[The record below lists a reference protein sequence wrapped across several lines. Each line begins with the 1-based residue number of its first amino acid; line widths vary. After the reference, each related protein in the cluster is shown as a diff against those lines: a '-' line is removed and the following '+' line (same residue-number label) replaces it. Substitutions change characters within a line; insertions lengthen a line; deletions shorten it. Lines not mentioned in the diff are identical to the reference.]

1 MRTLGNLDHPR
12 LKITLMHH
20 GRYLLK
26 LEDRDVELTY
36 KFRDGEG
43 IRDIASAKRMLDLG
57 LLQEAERTLLDMAAA
72 RARYRVEPKANPDE
86 EFPVII

>member
-1 MRTLGNLDHPR
+1 MRTLGHVDHPR

-43 IRDIASAKRMLDLG
+43 VHDVDSARRALDLG

-72 RARYRVEPKANPDE
+72 RARYRSEPPAQAD

>member
-1 MRTLGNLDHPR
+1 MRTLGTIDHPR

-26 LEDRDVELTY
+26 LEDRDIELTY

-43 IRDIASAKRMLDLG
+43 VEDLASARRALDLG
-57 LLQEAERTLLDMAAA
+57 LLQEAEKTLLDLAAT
-72 RARYRVEPKANPDE
+72 RARYRRSPPPTND

>member
-43 IRDIASAKRMLDLG
+43 VNDLASAKRALDLG
-57 LLQEAERTLLDMAAA
+57 LLQEAEKTLLDMAAA
-72 RARYRVEPKANPDE
+72 RARYRVEPKSDAGE

>member
-1 MRTLGNLDHPR
+1 MRTLGHVDHPR

-43 IRDIASAKRMLDLG
+43 VSDLAGARRALDLG
-57 LLQEAERTLLDMAAA
+57 LLQEAEKTLLDMAAA
-72 RARYRVEPKANPDE
+72 RARYRQEPPVGGG

>member
-1 MRTLGNLDHPR
+1 MRTLGNVDHPR

-43 IRDIASAKRMLDLG
+43 VSDVASAKRVLDLG

-72 RARYRVEPKANPDE
+72 RARYRVEPERGEE

>member
-1 MRTLGNLDHPR
+1 MRIIGNLDHPR

-26 LEDRDVELTY
+26 LEDRDIEVTY

-43 IRDIASAKRMLDLG
+43 VKDLASARRCLDLG
-57 LLQEAERTLLDMAAA
+57 LLQEAEQTLLSLGAQ
-72 RARYRVEPKANPDE
+72 RTRYLPSKPDADVDL
-86 EFPVII
+86 PSII

>member
-1 MRTLGNLDHPR
+1 MRTLGNVDHPR

-43 IRDIASAKRMLDLG
+43 VSDLASAKRVLDLG

-72 RARYRVEPKANPDE
+72 RARYRVEPKAGGGE

>member
-1 MRTLGNLDHPR
+1 MRTLGTIAHPR

-43 IRDIASAKRMLDLG
+43 VCDVASARRALDLG

-72 RARYRVEPKANPDE
+72 RARYRSKPPAQAED
-86 EFPVII
+86 FPVII

>member
-1 MRTLGNLDHPR
+1 MRTLGNIDHPR

-43 IRDIASAKRMLDLG
+43 VADLASAKRVLDLG
-57 LLQEAERTLLDMAAA
+57 LLQEAERMLLDMAAA
-72 RARYRVEPKANPDE
+72 RARYRVEPEPHAGHD
-86 EFPVII
+86 FPVII